1 MSYSITVFKNLVEK
15 FPEWSQL
22 EAYLT
27 SPEGG
32 QLRIVGQD
40 RYRIIRY
47 VKGISSLDSEHVQWM
62 RSVVWD
68 TETNKPLCVA
78 PPKARLTQI
87 PSGELLVEDFLD
99 GIMINVFRTQENPNL
114 LQVAT
119 RTQIGAGG
127 TFYSTKTFAQM
138 FQEVH
143 GSEKILDTMGKYTFA
158 SFVLRH
164 PEHRVVERV
173 RYPQVHCVHAG
184 WVEKNGLIQIE
195 EKNNLQKQFGIP
207 VYPIS
212 GFASE
217 KDREGYFTNLVQSK
231 GWTWQGLTLKDGKGG
246 RWRLRNPN
254 YMVLRELRGAEA
266 TPLERFLRLRGQ
278 GKVSEYLK
286 HYHEERQIF
295 WDLEQDLRK
304 KTKEVFDGY
313 CIVHKSHQKKLAD
326 LPKMIQ
332 PFVFRLH
339 SHYLDI
345 LKPLGE
351 KVSIQHAIETVN
363 TSASFELKRLLSA
376 P

>member
-1 MSYSITVFKNLVEK
+1 MSYNISIFKNLLEK

-32 QLRIVGQD
+32 QLRVVGED
-40 RYRIIRY
+40 KYRIIRY
-47 VKGISSLDSEHVQWM
+47 VKGISTLDSEHVQWM
-62 RSVVWD
+62 RSVVWN
-68 TETNKPLCVA
+68 TETNRPLCVA
-78 PPKARLTQI
+78 PPKAKLTQI
-87 PSGELLVEDFLD
+87 PSGELVVEDFLD
-99 GIMINVFRTQENPNL
+99 GIMINVFKTEENPTV

-127 TFYSTKTFAQM
+127 TFYSTKSFANL
-138 FQEVH
+138 FQEVK
-143 GSEKILDTMGKYTFA
+143 GSGSILSLMGQYTFA

-173 RYPQVHCVHAG
+173 RYPYLHCVHAG
-184 WVEKNGLIQIE
+184 WIEKDGRVHIE
-195 EKNNLQKQFGIP
+195 EKNTLQGQFEIP

-217 KDREGYFTNLVQSK
+217 KDRESYFTNLVQSK

-254 YMVLRELRGAEA
+254 YMILRGLRGAEA
-266 TPLERFLRLRGQ
+266 TPVERFLRLRAQ
-278 GKVSEYLK
+278 AKVSEYLK

-326 LPKMIQ
+326 LPKLIQ

-363 TSASFELKRLLSA
+363 TSASFELRRLLLS
-376 P
+376 